1 MSDTARLGEAED
13 HIETAELDGVTVLV
27 SAADRETQSVLA
39 QAFGRVNG
47 IEFDFA
53 GIGLVPIAAVKSAIK
68 APDALFFQARDEEQ
82 AASWVEALRSGA
94 GAFRKHLVVLLP
106 SPTKTSTAR
115 LLQAGADDLLST
127 HPDPNELRHTLSRAR
142 TVSRDLGMATKT
154 IVTNADAGGG
164 EDMDTRLLVFIHAS
178 GGAGATTL
186 AVNSAVQLQ
195 NRLKDG
201 KGGACLIDLDFQFGD
216 AHLHLDLAVQSR
228 MMDLANAPDRLD
240 RRMLDELMINAP
252 NGLKVLTSP
261 EAPMPLDAVG
271 PEGIDTVLSLARRRY
286 RYVVVDMPHALAHW
300 TDAALKRADH
310 LCLVTE
316 INLPALR
323 AARKLLDT
331 IRGENVSRAPITVVA
346 NRYGGNPN
354 AMRIPLQQASRALD
368 MDIAATI
375 PSDYKLVMDSLDKGV
390 PVSVSKPGSKVATSI
405 TEMLDQA
412 VGAKAAKA
420 APAGLMGS
428 LAKLG
433 RK

>member
-1 MSDTARLGEAED
+1 MSDTTRLEDGPD
-13 HIETAELDGVTVLV
+13 HIDTAELDGVVVLV
-27 SAADRETQSVLA
+27 SAADRETQSALA
-39 QAFGRVNG
+39 QAFGKVNG

-68 APDALFFQARDEEQ
+68 SPDALFFQAKDEEQ
-82 AASWVEALRSGA
+82 AVSWVEALRTVA
-94 GAFRKHLVVLLP
+94 GAYRKHLVVLLP
-106 SPTKTSTAR
+106 SPTKTATAN
-115 LLQAGADDLLST
+115 LLQAGADDVLST
-127 HPDPNELRHTLSRAR
+127 HPDPEDLRHTLARAR
-142 TVSRDLGMATKT
+142 TVSRDLGATKT
-154 IVTNADAGGG
+154 IITVPDAAGGD
-164 EDMDTRLLVFIHAS
+164 DMDTRLIIFIHAS

-195 NRLKDG
+195 NRIKDG

-228 MMDLANAPDRLD
+228 LMDLANAPDRLD
-240 RRMLDELMINAP
+240 RRMLDELMINGP
-252 NGLKVLTSP
+252 HGLKVLTSP
-261 EAPMPLDAVG
+261 EAPMPLDAVS

-286 RYVVVDMPHALAHW
+286 RYVIVDMPHALAHW

-310 LCLVTE
+310 IFMVTE
-316 INLPALR
+316 INIPALR

-331 IRGENVSRAPITVVA
+331 IRGEHVSRAPITVVA

-354 AMRIPLQQASRALD
+354 AMRIPLQQASRAID
-368 MDIAATI
+368 MDITATI

-390 PVSVSKPGSKVATSI
+390 PVSMSKPGSKVAVAI
-405 TEMLDQA
+405 AEMLDAA

-420 APAGLMGS
+420 TQGGIMGS